1 VQDVHIL
8 AGDSVEDY
16 EAADPEAAQ
25 TRTWLQVIALASHVR
40 MRREQ
45 KETFRDP
52 VNKPVRDFDAAA
64 LGRCVV
70 PNFVEFD
77 FGLWG
82 ETVRHQVFG
91 A

>member
-16 EAADPEAAQ
+16 EATDREAAQ
-25 TRTWLQVIALASHVR
+25 TRARSQVIALASQVR

-45 KETFRDP
+45 KETFCDP
-52 VNKPVRDFDAAA
+52 VNKSVRDFDAAA

-70 PNFVEFD
+70 LNFVELD

>member
-1 VQDVHIL
+1 
-8 AGDSVEDY
+8 
-16 EAADPEAAQ
+16 
-25 TRTWLQVIALASHVR
+25 

-45 KETFRDP
+45 KEAFRDP
-52 VNKPVRDFDAAA
+52 VNKPVRNFDAAA
-64 LGRCVV
+64 LGRYIV

-82 ETVRHQVFG
+82 ETVRHQVFR

>member
-1 VQDVHIL
+1 
-8 AGDSVEDY
+8 
-16 EAADPEAAQ
+16 
-25 TRTWLQVIALASHVR
+25 

-52 VNKPVRDFDAAA
+52 GNKPVCDFDAAA

-70 PNFVEFD
+70 SNFVEFA